1 MDALLAE
8 ISAKRKALEVDEG
21 DGGAKKY
28 MRRAD
33 IERMREEEERRKK
46 EEERK
51 EKEAKKAQEAKEKA
65 AKVEARHSALA
76 RVQAASP
83 SSSRST
89 PDLTIP
95 SEERF
100 NISPEECI
108 RRLRQKGQPI
118 RLFGESDKDRRLR
131 LRALELLEERGPS
144 GGQGRNDFMKALEEM
159 ESGLDK
165 KDVERKAR
173 ELHRLAEERGR
184 KEGSAASGEG
194 DSKEVD
200 GKESREDKKKKG
212 VDMGILDLKLIK
224 TDPNKLY
231 PIIYYALKG
240 VLKEWEEWMDNRPE
254 EIRRSTQGKLAAA
267 NQVQSAQSLK
277 PLFRSLRSRDLAPD
291 VLRLLAEIVHHMQSR
306 AYQKANDAY
315 LRLSIGNAAWPIG
328 VTSVGIHERSAREK
342 IGQDNIAHVLN
353 DEVTRKYIQA
363 VKRLLTFS
371 QTIRPPEDVSQLM
384 G

>member
-1 MDALLAE
+1 M
-8 ISAKRKALEVDEG
+8 
-21 DGGAKKY
+21 
-28 MRRAD
+28 
-33 IERMREEEERRKK
+33 
-46 EEERK
+46 
-51 EKEAKKAQEAKEKA
+51 
-65 AKVEARHSALA
+65 A

-83 SSSRST
+83 SSPRST

-231 PIIYYALKG
+231 PIIYYALKVCNISSRRTLSADILIG
-240 VLKEWEEWMDNRPE
+240 SAERVGRVDGQPSRRDSTFYPRKTCRGQPGPICPVAQTPLSFSSFKRSRPRRSSTVGGNRPPYA
-254 EIRRSTQGKLAAA
+254 K
-267 NQVQSAQSLK
+267 
-277 PLFRSLRSRDLAPD
+277 
-291 VLRLLAEIVHHMQSR
+291 
-306 AYQKANDAY
+306 
-315 LRLSIGNAAWPIG
+315 
-328 VTSVGIHERSAREK
+328 
-342 IGQDNIAHVLN
+342 
-353 DEVTRKYIQA
+353 
-363 VKRLLTFS
+363 
-371 QTIRPPEDVSQLM
+371 
-384 G
+384 